1 METDTTI
8 AGLPPETIKEYH
20 LITGDNNDH
29 TKLISKLRMK
39 ICLTQ
44 NRKIF
49 ITELILSVLI
59 FVIML
64 TWVSF
69 KIRYQLTFISD
80 SDVPE
85 NATVGKAFSPFM
97 AKATKSHKL
106 EKIDTST
113 NNYDNDVENNTLSN
127 IHFHRASTT
136 ADAFLAVLTTSTK
149 SKISNQPSI
158 EYAFQSREKEHVNN
172 SVCEHFQLTS
182 NGPFLHYMPE
192 LLGEYRH
199 EPMKKIGNE
208 THKRVIQEHYVNDD
222 TGFILVQSFWYLD
235 KHRNPKLAQN
245 LTNLWSIMDSVSNR
259 VLAFNGYCNCV
270 TFPISNVCQHGWS
283 VNVDD
288 LTWGRKENPWMLD
301 ISASVLC
308 TTPHH
313 TVPILPSGS
322 ICKEF
327 ELRPHKT
334 FVEPVLR
341 QFIDKYEYSY
351 FWYNKRVVYKGIN
364 SSNALFSVTNNDGKN
379 IWMFANENL
388 MNITTNEDFHR
399 TLKSHDIQGS
409 VATHFCPNV
418 ELPANGECTYD
429 WYYMTLPNET
439 LHLNIRGTVHCTKYS
454 LIKNL

>member
-8 AGLPPETIKEYH
+8 AGLPPETIKEYP

-29 TKLISKLRMK
+29 TKMISKLRMK

-49 ITELILSVLI
+49 IAELILSALI
-59 FVIML
+59 CVIML

-69 KIRYQLTFISD
+69 KIKYQLTSISV

-85 NATVGKAFSPFM
+85 NATVGKAFSPLL
-97 AKATKSHKL
+97 AKSTKNPKL
-106 EKIDTST
+106 EKLDTST

-127 IHFHRASTT
+127 IHFQRASTT

-149 SKISNQPSI
+149 SKISNQTSI
-158 EYAFQSREKEHVNN
+158 EYDFQTREKEHVNN
-172 SVCEHFQLTS
+172 SVCQHFKLTS

-208 THKRVIQEHYVNDD
+208 THNYVVQEHYVNDD
-222 TGFILVQSFWYLD
+222 TGFTLFQSYDTYLD
-235 KHRNPKLAQN
+235 KRWNPSLDQN
-245 LTNLWSIMDSVSNR
+245 LTNVWLIKDSVSNR
-259 VLAFNGYCNCV
+259 VLAFNGYCNCD

-288 LTWGRKENPWMLD
+288 LTWGQKENSWMLD

-313 TVPILPSGS
+313 TVPILPSDS
-322 ICKEF
+322 ICREF

-341 QFIDKYEYSY
+341 QFIDKYELIDY
-351 FWYNKRVVYKGIN
+351 FYRSRVVYKGIN
-364 SSNALFSVTNNDGKN
+364 SSNALFYITTANFTSKLW
-379 IWMFANENL
+379 IFANENL
-388 MNITTNEDFHR
+388 MSITKSEDYHR

-418 ELPANGECTYD
+418 KYPANGECAYD
-429 WYYMTLPNET
+429 WYYMTLPNLT
-439 LHLNIRGTVHCTKYS
+439 IHPQIRGTVHCTKY
-454 LIKNL
+454 